1 MLTSLSKAVDET
13 IKQDTGIDPVQE
25 GQPSSGWLI
34 LDYAY
39 VVVHLLSPERREY
52 YQLEELWQK
61 AKVVL
66 RLK

>member
-13 IKQDTGIDPVQE
+13 IKQDTGIDPIQE

-39 VVVHLLSPERREY
+39 VVVHLLSPERRDY
-52 YQLEELWQK
+52 YQLEDLWQK

-66 RLK
+66 HLK